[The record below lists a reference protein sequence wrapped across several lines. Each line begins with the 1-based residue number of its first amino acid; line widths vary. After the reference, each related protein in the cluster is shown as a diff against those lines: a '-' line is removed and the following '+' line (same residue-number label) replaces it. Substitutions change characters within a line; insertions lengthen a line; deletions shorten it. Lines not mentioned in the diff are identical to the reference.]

1 MIDWRNLSFQ
11 FMGVKI
17 VFVSIYCQREFL
29 YSVNFFLRRWLS
41 GEFIFKFVT
50 RWLSSVVWRLHFVLQ
65 LTKIVNGFDDFYNS
79 KLHLVI
85 PRCMR
90 ISRKVIGEKNFL
102 LSFFLPRYTSQ
113 AADTV
118 TGTVQLDCVWH
129 CDFVS
134 HCWEK
139 FPADL

>member
-1 MIDWRNLSFQ
+1 MF
-11 FMGVKI
+11 
-17 VFVSIYCQREFL
+17 CPPL
-29 YSVNFFLRRWLS
+29 YGDYNYL
-41 GEFIFKFVT
+41 
-50 RWLSSVVWRLHFVLQ
+50 LQ

-90 ISRKVIGEKNFL
+90 VSRKVIGEKNFQ

-118 TGTVQLDCVWH
+118 TGTVQLDCVGH

>member
-1 MIDWRNLSFQ
+1 MNSFSSLWRD
-11 FMGVKI
+11 G
-17 VFVSIYCQREFL
+17 CPPL
-29 YSVNFFLRRWLS
+29 YGDYNYL
-41 GEFIFKFVT
+41 
-50 RWLSSVVWRLHFVLQ
+50 LQ

-90 ISRKVIGEKNFL
+90 VSRKVIAEKNFQ

-118 TGTVQLDCVWH
+118 TGTVQLCCIGYCDCVL
-129 CDFVS
+129 
-134 HCWEK
+134 HCWDRV
-139 FPADL
+139 PADL

>member
-1 MIDWRNLSFQ
+1 MPCIFIVNENLCT
-11 FMGVKI
+11 K
-17 VFVSIYCQREFL
+17 
-29 YSVNFFLRRWLS
+29 VNSFLRLWLS
-41 GEFIFKFVT
+41 NEFIFKFVT
-50 RWLSSVVWRLHFVLQ
+50 RWLSSVVWRLHFFLQ

-90 ISRKVIGEKNFL
+90 RSRPLVGENNFQ

-118 TGTVQLDCVWH
+118 TGTYSYAVLDIVTLCYIVGRKSLPTFSFQFLFMI
-129 CDFVS
+129 FV
-134 HCWEK
+134 
-139 FPADL
+139 L